1 MNLGQGSS
9 DANRPM
15 PEELILVVEDDLHV
29 RQTIQWALEDEGLPV
44 ETASDGR
51 QALEW
56 ATHQRPGLVILD
68 MGLPIIDGFGVA
80 AGLRATY
87 GDAVPILTV
96 TADGRAAEKARR
108 VGAVDFLHKPF
119 EIDALISAVRRA
131 LDS

>member
-9 DANRPM
+9 DADPSM

-56 ATHQRPGLVILD
+56 ASRQRPGLVILD

-80 AGLRATY
+80 AGLRAAY
-87 GDAVPILTV
+87 GDSVPILTV

-119 EIDALISAVRRA
+119 EIDALINAVRRA